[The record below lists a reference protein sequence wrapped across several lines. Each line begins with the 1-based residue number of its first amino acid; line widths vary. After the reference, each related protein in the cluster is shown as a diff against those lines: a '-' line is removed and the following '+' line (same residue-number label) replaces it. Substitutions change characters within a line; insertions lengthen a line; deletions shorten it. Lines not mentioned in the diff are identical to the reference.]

1 MRERARMNVL
11 IQPLRNPR
19 VLLRQEG
26 ERGMAI
32 DPASDVVHIMNATAV
47 AIWTLCD
54 GQTTPEEMVAAVC
67 DLSKLPREVVE
78 EDVLGILS
86 EFERKNLITWG
97 ELER

>member
-1 MRERARMNVL
+1 VNLTQSHPTRNVG
-11 IQPLRNPR
+11 

-32 DPASDVVHIMNATAV
+32 DPSSDVVHIMNATAV

-54 GQTTPEEMVAAVC
+54 GETTPEEMVVAVC

-78 EDVLGILS
+78 EDVLGILR
-86 EFERKNLITWG
+86 EFERKGLISWG
-97 ELER
+97 DA